1 MRTYG
6 LTATLIVAILAL
18 TAAAP
23 ASAATCGT
31 IERQGEM
38 GHERVAG
45 CTRGSAR
52 VSYGPPRT
60 KNSWRSCANVS
71 FAPNSG
77 DLASNIRALRVSCT
91 TARSIVRK
99 VRRGQN
105 RPNGFRCT
113 KTTDAS
119 GVMPVTDRTCRRGK
133 ARIRWT
139 T

>member
-1 MRTYG
+1 MRRNG
-6 LTATLIVAILAL
+6 LTATIIVAV
-18 TAAAP
+18 TAEGIDCETA
-23 ASAATCGT
+23 
-31 IERQGEM
+31 R
-38 GHERVAG
+38 RVLSDQTGGSEAE

-113 KTTDAS
+113 KTTDTS